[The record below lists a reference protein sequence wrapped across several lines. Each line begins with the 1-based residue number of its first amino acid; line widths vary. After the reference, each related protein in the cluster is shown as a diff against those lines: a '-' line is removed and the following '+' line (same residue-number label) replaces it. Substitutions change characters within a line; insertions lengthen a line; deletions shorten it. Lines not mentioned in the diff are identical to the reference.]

1 MPEAATLLPADKPL
15 YTIRE
20 AHETLGISERKLLYL
35 FRAGRLRRVKLG
47 RLTMV
52 RRDDLEAL
60 INQVSSRPARGP
72 GRERGDV

>member
-1 MPEAATLLPADKPL
+1 MPAATTLLPPEKPL

-35 FRAGRLRRVKLG
+35 FRAGELRRVKLG
-47 RLTMV
+47 RLTLV

-60 INQVSSRPARGP
+60 IAKLPDAPRRPGKR
-72 GRERGDV
+72 

>member
-1 MPEAATLLPADKPL
+1 MPEAATLLPPDKPL
-15 YTIRE
+15 YTTRE
-20 AHETLGISERKLLYL
+20 AHEVLGISERKLLYL